1 VQNHINPLIEKARE
15 MGAIDAKI
23 IPTDKIVFDPRSHL
37 KCRFGCNRWGHYWTC
52 PPNLHLSP
60 KEFQEAFKRYHR
72 AIFIKAGDPNRG
84 QEIAVAIEKEAMLT
98 HNCPFSFAL
107 ALCVQCEG
115 CAFPEPCLYP
125 HLARPSMDGYG
136 VDIGLTAE
144 RIGMKVEFD
153 KDGKMLP
160 AWYTMVLLD

>member
-1 VQNHINPLIEKARE
+1 
-15 MGAIDAKI
+15 
-23 IPTDKIVFDPRSHL
+23 
-37 KCRFGCNRWGHYWTC
+37 
-52 PPNLHLSP
+52 
-60 KEFQEAFKRYHR
+60 
-72 AIFIKAGDPNRG
+72 
-84 QEIAVAIEKEAMLT
+84 MLT